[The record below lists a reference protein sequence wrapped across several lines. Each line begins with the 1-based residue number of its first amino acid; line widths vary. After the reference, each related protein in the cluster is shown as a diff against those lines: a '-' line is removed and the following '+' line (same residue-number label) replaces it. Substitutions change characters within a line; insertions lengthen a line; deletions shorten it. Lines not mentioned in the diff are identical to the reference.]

1 MAKKSINLALQG
13 GGSHGAF
20 TWGVLDYLMEDGR
33 VNIEGISGTSAGAMN
48 AVVFAQGYMDGGAP
62 GARESLEN
70 FWRKVSNLAMFSPI
84 KRSPMSVLTGNW
96 DMSGSPA
103 YIMMDLLSR
112 VASPYETNP
121 FQLNPLRELVETTI
135 DFKKVRAC
143 KDIKLFIAATNVQS
157 GKIKVF
163 EREELTADMILASAC
178 LPTIYQAVEVDGI
191 PYWDG
196 GFSGNPPLFPL
207 FQTTE
212 SKDIVIVQVNPIER
226 HKTPKTARE
235 IQNRI
240 NEISFNSSLLRELRS
255 IEFVHRLLKENKL
268 DTDHYANI
276 LVHRIEATEQ
286 INPLSASSKMNSEWS
301 FLTHLRDI
309 GRESAR
315 VFLEQHYD
323 NIGKESSLDL
333 EHEIHWS

>member
-1 MAKKSINLALQG
+1 MSKKSINLALQG

-20 TWGVLDYLMEDGR
+20 TWGVLDYLLEDGR
-33 VNIEGISGTSAGAMN
+33 LDVQGISGTSAGAMN
-48 AVVFAQGYMDGGAP
+48 AVVFTQGYMYGGAE
-62 GARESLEN
+62 GARESLEQ
-70 FWRKVSNLAMFSPI
+70 FWRKVSDLAMFSPL
-84 KRSPMSVLTGNW
+84 KRSPLSVLMGNW

-103 YIMMDLLSR
+103 YLMMDLLSR
-112 VASPYETNP
+112 VASPYDTNP
-121 FQLNPLRELVETTI
+121 FKFNPLRELIESTV
-135 DFKKVRAC
+135 DFEKVRNC
-143 KDIKLFIAATNVQS
+143 TDIELFIAATNVQS

-163 EREELTADMILASAC
+163 ERDELTADMILASAC

-207 FQTTE
+207 FQATE
-212 SKDIVIVQVNPIER
+212 SKDIIIVQVNPIER
-226 HKTPKTARE
+226 NKVPKTARE

-255 IEFVHRLLKENKL
+255 IEFVHRLLEENKL

-276 LVHRIEATEQ
+276 LVHRIEATEK
-286 INPLSASSKMNSEWS
+286 INPLSSSSKMNSEWA

-309 GRESAR
+309 GRESAKN
-315 VFLEQHYD
+315 FLDEHFD
-323 NIGKESSLDL
+323 SIGNKSSLDL
-333 EHEIHWS
+333 EREIHWS

>member
-48 AVVFAQGYMDGGAP
+48 AVVFAQGYMDGGAQ

-70 FWRKVSNLAMFSPI
+70 FWRKVSNLAMFSPL

-121 FQLNPLRELVETTI
+121 FQFNPLLELVETTI
-135 DFKKVRAC
+135 DFEKVRAC
-143 KDIKLFIAATNVQS
+143 KDIELFIAATNVQS

-226 HKTPKTARE
+226 NKTPKTARE

-315 VFLEQHYD
+315 VFLDQHYD